1 MVCFRCRWETQRYYM
16 ELPTL
21 RSPRSSQVGGLAPSL
36 LLPGLPPH
44 PSSRKGRREMRFPG
58 CPPALAWE
66 SGHLGPHPDLVP
78 KCFCFSVGD
87 YAGPFQC
94 VTRSA
99 VQSRHLAIRGGRR
112 GSKDR
117 AALWNHICGSH
128 FLLYHLL
135 VCVTFGKL
143 LKLSEPE
150 FSHQ

>member
-1 MVCFRCRWETQRYYM
+1 M

-21 RSPRSSQVGGLAPSL
+21 GSPLSSQVGGLAPSL
-36 LLPGLPPH
+36 LLLPSLPPH
-44 PSSRKGRREMRFPG
+44 PSSRKGRREMQFPG
-58 CPPALAWE
+58 RPPALAWE

-94 VTRSA
+94 VTWSA
-99 VQSRHLAIRGGRR
+99 VRSRHLTAVRGGRR

-117 AALWNHICGSH
+117 AALWNHTCRSH
-128 FLLYHLL
+128 FLLDHLL